1 MNNNI
6 IKMITRRIGQSV
18 IILII
23 VTFFV
28 FLLMQSIPGD
38 PIRLFLGPGAT
49 EEQIEYYTKLFGY
62 DQPLLVQYGKWI
74 INLFKGEMGR
84 SVTLQR
90 DISEVIFERLGITL
104 SIVLPAFILAVIV
117 GTIFGILAA
126 LNRGRLLDTVVSYI
140 ANIGIAMPLFWL
152 GIILILTFSLKLK
165 IFPVQGYIAPWENFG
180 ESVKRLIM
188 PVIVCSFS
196 PMAQFTRQTRSAMLE
211 VIRQDYVRTA
221 EAKGLKKGA
230 IILKHQLRNALIPII
245 TVMGS
250 QLGIMV
256 GTTIVIE
263 SVFVIPGIG
272 SMMITAIRTKDFM
285 VVQNVILVIGVFVV
299 LCNLLVDVLYG
310 IIDPRIRDQK

>member
-1 MNNNI
+1 MKNKI
-6 IKMITRRIGQSV
+6 VKMVTRRIGQSI

-23 VTFFV
+23 VTLFV
-28 FLLMQSIPGD
+28 FILMQSIPGD

-49 EEQIEYYTKLFGY
+49 EEQISYYTKLFGY

-84 SVTLQR
+84 SVSLQR
-90 DISEVIFERLGITL
+90 DISEVIFERLGSTL

-117 GTIFGILAA
+117 GSIFGIIAA
-126 LNRGRLLDTVVSYI
+126 LNRGRPIDTVISYL
-140 ANIGIAMPLFWL
+140 ANVGIAMPLFWL
-152 GIILILTFSLKLK
+152 GILLILFLSLKLK
-165 IFPVQGYIAPWENFG
+165 ILPVQGYIPPWENLR

-196 PMAQFTRQTRSAMLE
+196 PTAHFTRQTRSAMLE

-221 EAKGLKKGA
+221 QAKGLKKGA
-230 IILKHQLRNALIPII
+230 IIFKHQLRNALIPII
-245 TVMGS
+245 TVMGN

-256 GTTIVIE
+256 GTTIVLE

-272 SMMITAIRTKDFM
+272 NLMISAIRTKDFM

-299 LCNLLVDVLYG
+299 LCNLVVDVLYG